1 MAKKKKGS
9 KKIEEKEFD
18 LPEGLELL
26 ETNGW
31 GNKIFSWIKNN
42 FSAII
47 LPIIALVILG
57 GGIYLYSQQKG
68 EGIDIN
74 EADLESGI
82 VIDLEEDEKAE
93 DEKIEGEEKI
103 EEEKEIEVADEKAEI
118 AAEEEEKTEEK
129 RGLFGRKK
137 EQKKDAEEKIIIK
150 DAFKESALGG
160 DGITHLAR
168 RALKSYLQSE
178 TITLSAEQKVFAED
192 YIQNQTGTRML
203 DKGEALTFSRSL
215 IEDAVSQAQQL
226 NATQIQNL
234 KQYASL
240 VPSLNY

>member
-26 ETNGW
+26 ETDGW
-31 GNKIFSWIKNN
+31 GSKISSWLNNN

-47 LPIIALVILG
+47 LPIIALIILG

-68 EGIDIN
+68 EGIVID
-74 EADLESGI
+74 ETDLESGI
-82 VIDLEEDEKAE
+82 VIDLG
-93 DEKIEGEEKI
+93 EGEEVEPI
-103 EEEKEIEVADEKAEI
+103 IVVKEDEVISID
-118 AAEEEEKTEEK
+118 TEEST
-129 RGLFGRKK
+129 
-137 EQKKDAEEKIIIK
+137 ENKDIIK
-150 DAFKESALGG
+150 EEVTTPKIDTSSTYKESAVIG

-168 RALKSYLQSE
+168 RAVKSYL
-178 TITLSAEQKVFAED
+178 TAKKITLTPEQKVYAED

-203 DKGEALTFSRSL
+203 ETNETLTFSHSL
-215 IEDAVSQAQQL
+215 IEEAIGQAQKL
-226 NATQIQNL
+226 NASQIENL
-234 KQYASL
+234 GQYASL

>member
-26 ETNGW
+26 ETSGW
-31 GNKIFSWIKNN
+31 GNKMFSWLKNN

-82 VIDLEEDEKAE
+82 VIDLEENEE
-93 DEKIEGEEKI
+93 DIEVEIAIDEEKI
-103 EEEKEIEVADEKAEI
+103 EEKKEVDVV
-118 AAEEEEKTEEK
+118 AEEEQEVKEEK
-129 RGLFGRKK
+129 KGLFGKKK
-137 EQKKDAEEKIIIK
+137 EKEEKDEEPKIVIK
-150 DAFKESALGG
+150 DAFKESAISG

-168 RALKSYLQSE
+168 RALKSYL
-178 TITLSAEQKVFAED
+178 TAKKVTLTVEQKVFAED
-192 YIQNQTGTRML
+192 YIQNQTGERML
-203 DKGEALTFSRSL
+203 ETGEALTFSRSL
-215 IEDAVSQAQQL
+215 VEEAVSQAQKL
-226 NATQIQNL
+226 NAAQIENL
-234 KQYASL
+234 GQYARL